1 MTGKYNKNIIIV
13 KKINVGAA
21 LMQQDTI
28 ARAYSCMLVSQSLCI
43 LLSRSDNR
51 VCVNDFPNRAL
62 VNEPNRWQVETN
74 VKIIYIFKGVNQ
86 EEKHVANTFEHFV
99 GG

>member
-1 MTGKYNKNIIIV
+1 MIV
-13 KKINVGAA
+13 KKKIKKMWEQHFSSKTQSHGP
-21 LMQQDTI
+21 
-28 ARAYSCMLVSQSLCI
+28 YSCMLVSQSLCI

-74 VKIIYIFKGVNQ
+74 VK
-86 EEKHVANTFEHFV
+86 E
-99 GG
+99 